1 MNHIKKFIERV
12 SHMEGH
18 GTMSLNM
25 SANDARM
32 LRDEV
37 AKLLADTITVSQR
50 VQQESTPTVV
60 KGGQW

>member
-1 MNHIKKFIERV
+1 
-12 SHMEGH
+12 MESH
-18 GTMSLNM
+18 GTMSLNL

-37 AKLLADTITVSQR
+37 AKLMADTIVVSQR
-50 VQQESTPTVV
+50 THQESAPTVV

>member
-12 SHMEGH
+12 SHMESH
-18 GTMSLNM
+18 GTMSLNL

-37 AKLLADTITVSQR
+37 AKLMADTIVVSQR
-50 VQQESTPTVV
+50 THQESAPTVV